1 LFGVRAEPR
10 TLNFEPVDQTTN
22 GDKMMMRQLKLILVV
37 PALVGILLLPAFSQ
51 EDMEVVDCGSF
62 SKKQRPPVVFRHDE
76 HNEKSEIED
85 CSECHHI
92 YENGE
97 KLEDES
103 SEDQSCADCHDE
115 QNAGKKLGLR
125 KAFHTN
131 CKGCHLAKNQGPV
144 MCGKCHVRS

>member
-1 LFGVRAEPR
+1 
-10 TLNFEPVDQTTN
+10 
-22 GDKMMMRQLKLILVV
+22 VV
-37 PALVGILLLPAFSQ
+37 PALVGISLLPAFSQ

-115 QNAGKKLGLR
+115 QSAGKKLGLR